1 MTTEQL
7 YRIKYSGDIK
17 LNTYAEMLID
27 HKMLVPVQKCVHG
40 RIDAHWGPHYV
51 ADASGHDRE
60 YREWCRGAMPRV
72 SDDD

>member
-1 MTTEQL
+1 MTDTSDTL

-40 RIDAHWGPHYV
+40 SYSEHRL
-51 ADASGHDRE
+51 ADGG
-60 YREWCRGAMPRV
+60 WCYGAMLDHEPSFIGPV
-72 SDDD
+72 G